1 MNMQLV
7 RGRLAHAHLLSILLL
22 NLMVNSFILLVDAYV
37 LVILVKDYSIR
48 HYFTLIH
55 FLLFH

>member
-7 RGRLAHAHLLSILLL
+7 RGRLAHAHLLSILLH
-22 NLMVNSFILLVDAYV
+22 LMVNSFILLVDAYV
-37 LVILVKDYSIR
+37 LVIFVKDYSIR